1 MFRLDEESPEEPG
14 QPGKPKKT
22 RVETAEAVEELGRAR
37 ADEES
42 IVVVEN
48 SLSPYLVLFHEP
60 TGYRAEQ
67 IRLLRNKLIAMN
79 PDSSAKTLVVTSAQP
94 GEGKTT
100 TAINLAMAFAER
112 ERTPVILVD
121 ADMRSPSVESQ
132 LQINLGAGLSEALLG
147 SASLEQ
153 AIRPSGIRNLDVL
166 GAGGRLAVPSEILTS
181 HRIEELYDRLKER
194 YQYVI
199 VDTPAIKPVTDG
211 TVLSACADGT
221 LLVVRLLHTSKN
233 QSKDTV
239 RTLRELGANLLGTFV
254 TAVRGDDA
262 QKYGS
267 ATWEGD

>member
-1 MFRLDEESPEEPG
+1 MFRLDEDQPEKPDQSKQTVQSD
-14 QPGKPKKT
+14 QPT
-22 RVETAEAVEELGRAR
+22 DAASHSTSSVLEEDAVVLVET
-37 ADEES
+37 
-42 IVVVEN
+42 

-67 IRLLRNKLIAMN
+67 IRGLRNKLIAMN
-79 PDSSAKTLVVTSAQP
+79 PDGSSKTLVVTSAQA

-121 ADMRSPSVESQ
+121 ADMRSPSVESH
-132 LQINLGAGLSEALLG
+132 LQINLEAGLSEALLG
-147 SASLEQ
+147 SAPLEQ
-153 AIRPSGIRNLDVL
+153 VIRPSGIHNLDVL

-181 HRIEELYDRLKER
+181 HRIEELFNRLKER

-221 LLVVRLLHTSKN
+221 LLVVRLLHTSKS
-233 QSKDTV
+233 QSKDTI
-239 RTLRELGANLLGTFV
+239 RTLSELGANLLGTFV
-254 TAVRGDDA
+254 TAVRGDDV

-267 ATWEGD
+267 TTWEGD

>member
-1 MFRLDEESPEEPG
+1 MFRLDEDQPE
-14 QPGKPKKT
+14 KPDQSKQT
-22 RVETAEAVEELGRAR
+22 APPADAAAHLPSGIAEDDAVVLVET
-37 ADEES
+37 
-42 IVVVEN
+42 

-67 IRLLRNKLIAMN
+67 IRGLRNKLIAMN
-79 PDSSAKTLVVTSAQP
+79 PDGSSKTLVVTSAQA

-121 ADMRSPSVESQ
+121 ADMRSPSVESH
-132 LQINLGAGLSEALLG
+132 LQVNLEAGLSEALLG
-147 SASLEQ
+147 SAPLEQ
-153 AIRPSGIRNLDVL
+153 VIRPSGVYNLDVL

-181 HRIEELYDRLKER
+181 HRIEELFNRLKER

-221 LLVVRLLHTSKN
+221 LLVVRLLHTSKS
-233 QSKDTV
+233 QSKDTI
-239 RTLRELGANLLGTFV
+239 RTLGELGANLLGTFV
-254 TAVRGDDA
+254 TAVRGDDV

-267 ATWEGD
+267 TTWEGD